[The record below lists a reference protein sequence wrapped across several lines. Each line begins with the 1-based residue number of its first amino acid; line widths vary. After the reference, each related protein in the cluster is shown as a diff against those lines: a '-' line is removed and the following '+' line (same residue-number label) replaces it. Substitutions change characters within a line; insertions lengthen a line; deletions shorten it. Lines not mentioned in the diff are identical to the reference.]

1 MASQQPPLGKKTSHK
16 KEEKPVSTSYNAARE
31 ELSKKMEASKQSE
44 AEQIKQRK
52 LVIESD
58 EEYYDKNTFEK
69 ALNLDEVE

>member
-1 MASQQPPLGKKTSHK
+1 
-16 KEEKPVSTSYNAARE
+16 
-31 ELSKKMEASKQSE
+31 MEASKQSE
-44 AEQIKQRK
+44 AEQRKQRK